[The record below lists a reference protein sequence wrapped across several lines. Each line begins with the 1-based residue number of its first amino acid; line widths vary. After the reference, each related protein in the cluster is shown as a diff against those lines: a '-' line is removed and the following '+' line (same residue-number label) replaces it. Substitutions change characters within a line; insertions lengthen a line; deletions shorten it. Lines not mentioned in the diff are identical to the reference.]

1 MSYIIIFTK
10 KKRDVATSQREGTH
24 QKLLDTLKS
33 MPNLGCLKHPKATS
47 WHFEKRTAATFTS
60 RFTRLTRLTRSQGG
74 LGQVPVLLLE
84 LHELLSSAEI
94 VGIVGTGNGGKAFEK
109 ETQLYQHTS
118 TRLTIN

>member
-1 MSYIIIFTK
+1 M
-10 KKRDVATSQREGTH
+10 
-24 QKLLDTLKS
+24 
-33 MPNLGCLKHPKATS
+33 PKATS

-60 RFTRLTRLTRSQGG
+60 RLTRLTRLTRSQGG

-94 VGIVGTGNGGKAFEK
+94 VGTGNGGKAFEK